1 MDPLTVSAAISTA
14 TAAFNG
20 IKKAFNAGRDLEAM
34 AGDLSRWMGAVS
46 DIDHIHKSSK
56 SPTMLKKMFAA
67 QSVEQEAIES
77 FAAKKKLEQQRD
89 DLKTYIMFTQ
99 GTKAWDELLQTEAN
113 IRKQRKKLVYEAQER
128 REKIIFWVGL
138 VVTLLAC
145 VGLFIGFAY
154 GLWVI
159 DRGA

>member
-46 DIDHIHKSSK
+46 DVDHIHKSSK
-56 SPTMLKKMFAA
+56 SPSMLKKMFAA

-113 IRKQRKKLVYEAQER
+113 IRKRRQKLIYEAKER
-128 REKIIFWVGL
+128 RDKIIFWIALIGTFTVGGL
-138 VVTLLAC
+138 V
-145 VGLFIGFAY
+145 LFGFAY
-154 GLWVI
+154 GLWVL
-159 DRGA
+159 DNSD

>member
-46 DIDHIHKSSK
+46 DVDHIHKSSK
-56 SPTMLKKMFAA
+56 SPSMLKKMFAA

-113 IRKQRKKLVYEAQER
+113 IRKRRQKLIYEAKER
-128 REKIIFWVGL
+128 RDKIIFWIALIATFIVGGL
-138 VVTLLAC
+138 V
-145 VGLFIGFAY
+145 LFGFAY
-154 GLWVI
+154 GLWVL
-159 DRGA
+159 DNSD

>member
-1 MDPLTVSAAISTA
+1 MDPLTVGAAISTA

-20 IKKAFNAGRDLEAM
+20 IKQAFNAGRDLEAM

-56 SPTMLKKMFAA
+56 SPSMLKKMFAA

-77 FAAKKKLEQQRD
+77 FAAKKKLQQQRD

-99 GTKAWDELLQTEAN
+99 GTKAWEELLQTEAN
-113 IRKQRKKLVYEAQER
+113 IRKQRKKLIYEAKQR
-128 REKIIFWVGL
+128 REYIINVILITLGSATI
-138 VVTLLAC
+138 VAMVTALA
-145 VGLFIGFAY
+145 Y
-154 GLWVI
+154 VI
-159 DRGA
+159 IKNI

>member
-1 MDPLTVSAAISTA
+1 MDPLTVGAAISTA

-20 IKKAFNAGRDLEAM
+20 IKQAFNAGRDLEAM

-46 DIDHIHKSSK
+46 DIDHIHKSTK
-56 SPTMLKKMFAA
+56 SPSMLKKMFAA
-67 QSVEQEAIES
+67 QSVEQEAIEA

-113 IRKQRKKLVYEAQER
+113 IRKQRKKLIYEAKQR
-128 REKIIFWVGL
+128 REYIINVTLITLGL
-138 VVTLLAC
+138 VAIAAMVTGLA
-145 VGLFIGFAY
+145 Y
-154 GLWVI
+154 VI
-159 DRGA
+159 IKNI